1 MRSALLRFY
10 LGIVLVV
17 LLLFFSLNQLY
28 SWAYQRD
35 DVADAAQSMLLHVNH
50 YNLQQRLSCRLS

>member
-1 MRSALLRFY
+1 MSYTLLRFY

-28 SWAYQRD
+28 SWVYQRD
-35 DVADAAQSMLLHVNH
+35 DVAEAAQSLLLHVNE
-50 YNLQQRLSCRLS
+50 